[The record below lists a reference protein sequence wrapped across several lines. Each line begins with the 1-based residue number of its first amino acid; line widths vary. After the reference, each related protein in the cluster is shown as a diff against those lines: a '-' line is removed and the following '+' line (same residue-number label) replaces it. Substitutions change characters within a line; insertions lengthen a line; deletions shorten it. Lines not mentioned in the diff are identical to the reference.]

1 MIIKYMKAEIPN
13 EESSKLEEGITHINR
28 MYKQQDRKTSLSSL
42 YYKTGTPLQLISI
55 LVIAHSFAVQLVG
68 FPH

>member
-28 MYKQQDRKTSLSSL
+28 MYKQQDRKTSL
-42 YYKTGTPLQLISI
+42 KFI
-55 LVIAHSFAVQLVG
+55 L
-68 FPH
+68 